1 MAATAP
7 SGAPSRPPTA
17 GTPFPYA
24 KVAIIGLVQLA
35 NTVSYLAT
43 YPMVAFMVLTFDPSL
58 TKAEVGYRSGFLEGT
73 YHIGAT
79 GGALFWGWY
88 SDTYG
93 RKPATLYGLAGTV
106 VSALLFGCA
115 RDYTTACVAR
125 FLWGFLNQNIGV
137 VKVML
142 SESTTD
148 DHTPRAFGIIGL
160 NNGIGRV
167 LGPALG
173 GLLSE
178 PATKYPGLFG
188 GSWLFT
194 TYPFLLPCL
203 VCSVGVTGIGVA
215 AVAVLQETLHLAK
228 SEQAAMEAAAAAA
241 AATSVGAGTKRG
253 ADADAG
259 VAATSSS
266 SAGDDHDDVEE
277 AALLTSPALRAPA
290 SSTTGQRATARS
302 GSGGSVEDRQPAD
315 VMLTPHVAAM
325 TSPTAVD
332 AVAGAAAPDVD
343 DDFALDGGGGADTLP
358 QIATLSKHATAGST
372 AGADA
377 PVIAPYRGKARATA
391 EVELAPLQAAP
402 ATAPLP
408 PAASAATAP
417 PPRTAA
423 ARRRPPRGA
432 LCAETRRLLSDRA
445 VAVSIGLYALLGLGG
460 LVANE
465 LFPLYAL
472 LPPAHGGFGW
482 SSTQIGLASALAG
495 PPLIIFQL
503 FVYDRLVKR
512 HGVVTVARWSL
523 ALTTAAM
530 ASQPLCGLALPLPP
544 AAQQAVLTV
553 HFAGTALVRVASF
566 TSVFL
571 FVANSALPLDRGR
584 VNGLSQAIVSVA
596 RAVGPPLFTPLF
608 AWSVE
613 GGRPYPFNAFFS
625 WHLLALLTA
634 ATLALTYA
642 LPPWIE
648 RKRVQLKG

>member
-1 MAATAP
+1 MGAATAP
-7 SGAPSRPPTA
+7 LGAPARAAAAATSQ
-17 GTPFPYA
+17 PFPYA

-43 YPMVAFMVLTFDPSL
+43 YPMVAFMVLSFDPTL

-73 YHIGAT
+73 YHVGAT
-79 GGALFWGWY
+79 FGALAWGWY

-106 VSALLFGCA
+106 VSALLFGCS
-115 RDYTTACVAR
+115 RDYATACTAR

-148 DHTPRAFGIIGL
+148 EHTPRAFSIIGL
-160 NNGIGRV
+160 NTGIGRV

-178 PATKYPGLFG
+178 PATKYPSLFG
-188 GSWLFT
+188 GSALLRTF
-194 TYPFLLPCL
+194 PFLLPCA
-203 VCSVGVTGIGVA
+203 VCAAGVLAIMVA
-215 AVAVLQETLHLAK
+215 SAAVLQETLHLAK
-228 SEQAAMEAAAAAA
+228 SEQAAMVEAAAAAA
-241 AATSVGAGTKRG
+241 AAATGDATVGGAAAGLPSSTSAP
-253 ADADAG
+253 ADDN
-259 VAATSSS
+259 
-266 SAGDDHDDVEE
+266 HDDVEDG
-277 AALLTSPALRAPA
+277 ALLVSPASASA
-290 SSTTGQRATARS
+290 SSAQRAVAGRGGRGGS
-302 GSGGSVEDRQPAD
+302 GSGGSVADRQPAD

-325 TSPTAVD
+325 TSPTA
-332 AVAGAAAPDVD
+332 AEAAAAAAVPD
-343 DDFALDGGGGADTLP
+343 DDGFALDGGRGGEGGASVTP
-358 QIATLSKHATAGST
+358 QLA
-372 AGADA
+372 A
-377 PVIAPYRGKARATA
+377 PVTAPYRDKKDGAAA
-391 EVELAPLQAAP
+391 EVERAPLRP
-402 ATAPLP
+402 ATASP
-408 PAASAATAP
+408 PAAG
-417 PPRTAA
+417 AA
-423 ARRRPPRGA
+423 ADAHHHRRRRGP
-432 LCAETRRLLSDRA
+432 CANTVRLLSDRA

-472 LPPAHGGFGW
+472 LPPSRGGFGW
-482 SSTQIGLASALAG
+482 RSTQIGLASALAG
-495 PPLIIFQL
+495 PPLILFQL

-530 ASQPLCGLALPLPP
+530 ASQPLCSLALPLPP
-544 AAQQAVLTV
+544 AAQQAVLTA
-553 HFAGTALVRVASF
+553 HFACTALMRVASF

-584 VNGLSQAIVSVA
+584 VNGLSQSLVSVA

-613 GGRPYPFNAFFS
+613 AGRPYPFNAFLS